1 VDDKAQIAKQRRSR
15 RNDYLLAAF
24 LTACFY
30 GAMGAIFNLDDN
42 PRSSFITLPTPASV
56 VGLQDPPPRHA
67 PGRKWQGELLAWA
80 DLRDPTLMSLPHP
93 NRGFSTV
100 RVDDF
105 DRELATL
112 DSPSFEFTASVEPP
126 FQPVILTER
135 ILDLQVAVLNARR
148 VAPPAAADA
157 KPSVALPAGVYWTD
171 ANGERLENIPT
182 LELDPSSDS
191 RWKVERETVL
201 MVRSDGMRVRTK
213 VVRSCGESTL
223 DGKAIEHL
231 RTHFLP
237 QTFGAPIGSKDR
249 ELRKGVWHFFV
260 HWRYAANVRD
270 QRLFSDPVWHNRR
283 EVWHD
288 LDWY

>member
-1 VDDKAQIAKQRRSR
+1 MEDKVQIAKRRRTR

-30 GAMGAIFNLDDN
+30 GAMGAIFHLDSN
-42 PRSSFITLPTPASV
+42 PRSSFITMPTPASV
-56 VGLQDPPPRHA
+56 IGLQDPPPRHA

-80 DLRDPTLMSLPHP
+80 ELRDPTLMSLPHP
-93 NRGFSTV
+93 DRGFSAV
-100 RVDDF
+100 REGDF
-105 DRELATL
+105 TRNLAAL

-126 FQPVILTER
+126 FQPVVLSKR
-135 ILDLQVAVLNARR
+135 ILDLQVAVLDARR
-148 VAPPAAADA
+148 LAPPPAVAPERDA
-157 KPSVALPAGVYWTD
+157 PLAPGVYWTD
-171 ANGERLENIPT
+171 ANGARLANIPT
-182 LELDPSSDS
+182 LELDPSSDA
-191 RWKVERETVL
+191 RWKVERETVI
-201 MVRSDGMRVRTK
+201 MVRSDGMRIRTK
-213 VVRSCGESTL
+213 IVRSCGESPL
-223 DGKAIEHL
+223 DSKAIDHL
-231 RTHFLP
+231 RKHFLGT
-237 QTFGAPIGSKDR
+237 TFGTPIGSKDR